1 MDSTHFQDFFST
13 LTDDELLTRVRN
25 GLIPEAQAVAA
36 QELARRGIPLPADD
50 ANADADANN
59 IDPDGQMPWAGDLVL
74 LMQDLSPTDAHLL
87 TACLA
92 AAGIQAVAGDTDT
105 VRNNDL
111 WSIALGGAKIRV
123 PTSQLDEARQ
133 VLQAF
138 HAGELSLDD
147 DFDVGPS
154 APE

>member
-1 MDSTHFQDFFST
+1 MDSEHFQNFFST
-13 LTDDELLTRVRN
+13 LTDDELIAYVRN
-25 GLIPEAQAVAA
+25 GLIPEALAVAT
-36 QELARRGIPLPADD
+36 QELARRGIPLPAASDD
-50 ANADADANN
+50 FDIEA
-59 IDPDGQMPWAGDLVL
+59 GEEMPWAGDLVL
-74 LMQDLSPTDAHLL
+74 LMRDLSPTDAHLL
-87 TACLA
+87 TACLT

-147 DFDVGPS
+147 DFDVGQP